1 MVPAPVC
8 AVQRIHPRRMR
19 RMPGMAADV
28 RLENA
33 TTSLS

>member
-1 MVPAPVC
+1 MAPAPVC

-28 RLENA
+28 LLENA